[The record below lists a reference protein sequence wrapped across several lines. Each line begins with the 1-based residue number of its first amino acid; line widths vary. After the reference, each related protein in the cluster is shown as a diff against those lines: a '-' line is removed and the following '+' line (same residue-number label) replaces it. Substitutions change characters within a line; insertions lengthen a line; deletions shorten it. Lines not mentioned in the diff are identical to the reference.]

1 MDCALRSV
9 PEAASTVQHVC
20 LQCGQHRCA
29 PCAAVHAQRLVK
41 KHPIVCVVGSWT
53 VHCYA
58 CGVDTDASARSEGS
72 VRDCVEIVNGI
83 ANSDAGGAAD
93 HTGNV
98 TGGKKK
104 AKGKASGAQGE
115 ANDDDDDD
123 NDDDDQEVILVKPA
137 ANKGS
142 GGGGGGAACEITS
155 DALRAQLAKIDF
167 ASLSPGVVGL
177 QNLGNTCFFNS
188 VLQCLVQTP
197 HLRAT
202 FLRPAFRPEPQLT
215 RAFHSLLLQVWSKHG
230 ASVSPHSLLAEVI
243 RKAPQF
249 RGGRQQDSHELLRCL
264 LDGMQE
270 EELVRIKALQAALSS
285 ATSVPADAERK
296 IDIAAQSTD
305 NFVRDAFAGQLQS
318 TVTCLTC
325 LFPSVTNEMFYDL
338 GLSVG
343 PAAIKALAR
352 TPAPTVPRGPQ
363 GRKLRPTT
371 KKQQKRL
378 EKIKRQGAHSA
389 AAAATTTA
397 AVGDAGAAATDGGG
411 DDDDDEEAAAASAT
425 TSTTA
430 AEGGDGGAEDGDG
443 DEQQAEARLLYY
455 AAIAVD
461 PSEPSEAPA
470 APLAPLDPASV
481 EKTLRELDQRRAAL
495 AVSAF
500 PSDSVQHALAT
511 FTAPELLDA
520 NYMCEQCDERRRAVK
535 QACIQRAPQTLTL
548 CLKRFRTAFVGKSIE
563 MTKFGGHVDF
573 PATLDLAPF
582 CTAECAGSLIYKL
595 QGVVVHS
602 GGNTKSGHYVAY
614 TRTSQ
619 GWHYFSDTT
628 VRASSLPDALGQQ
641 AYLLFYER
649 QQAEP

>member
-1 MDCALRSV
+1 MDCALRSIT
-9 PEAASTVQHVC
+9 EATSRVQHVC

-83 ANSDAGGAAD
+83 ANGDAGGAAE
-93 HTGNV
+93 HAGNV
-98 TGGKKK
+98 AGSKKK
-104 AKGKASGAQGE
+104 TKGKASGAQGD
-115 ANDDDDDD
+115 ADDADDDGDDD
-123 NDDDDQEVILVKPA
+123 GEEVILVKPA
-137 ANKGS
+137 ANKG
-142 GGGGGGAACEITS
+142 GGGGGACEITS

-167 ASLSPGVVGL
+167 ASLAPGVVGL

-202 FLRPAFRPEPQLT
+202 FVRPAFRPEPQLT
-215 RAFHSLLLQVWSKHG
+215 RAFHSLLLQVWSKRG
-230 ASVSPHSLLAEVI
+230 VSVSPHSLLAEVI

-285 ATSVPADAERK
+285 ATSAPADAERK

-325 LFPSVTNEMFYDL
+325 LFPSVTSEMFYDL

-343 PAAIKALAR
+343 PAAIKAVPR

-378 EKIKRQGAHSA
+378 EKIKRQGAYAAATA
-389 AAAATTTA
+389 AAASTVV
-397 AVGDAGAAATDGGG
+397 VGDAGAPATDG
-411 DDDDDEEAAAASAT
+411 DDDDDDAAATAT
-425 TSTTA
+425 A
-430 AEGGDGGAEDGDG
+430 DDGGAEDGDG

-582 CTAECAGSLIYKL
+582 CTAECAGSLVYTL